1 MVEESP
7 GKLEYEVALF
17 RESGAGVSGGGGS
30 GAESPVEQ
38 AVPIG
43 TKLQLRATIGA
54 NSGMDLLYFA
64 ENCMFVLRSC
74 LKVLASLFSMEAR
87 ETDGGDHFPRRR
99 GRLRQGTHHAH
110 RERVHVL
117 SDFVTTKD
125 QNSHKVR

>member
-17 RESGAGVSGGGGS
+17 RESGAGVSGGGGGS

-54 NSGMDLLYFA
+54 NSGRSVAFCRKLSTYREGLKKISIDLRAWRQSLLMPFT
-64 ENCMFVLRSC
+64 ELGILFTQLC
-74 LKVLASLFSMEAR
+74 LS
-87 ETDGGDHFPRRR
+87 
-99 GRLRQGTHHAH
+99 
-110 RERVHVL
+110 
-117 SDFVTTKD
+117 
-125 QNSHKVR
+125 